1 MLPEIKFWPVN
12 WVDGMKVSDRHFIQQ
27 EQSFTDRLRD
37 YAAIGITNFNYGLLL
52 PAPGMRS
59 SLEFTFQ
66 ADQAKLIRVKVSE
79 CRAITP
85 AGARIEI
92 SSRDS
97 KALQFFHK
105 EIETDYKIKSV
116 TASKLDIVIVV
127 NPFVRVPSGSADPEE
142 TPTRSPFTL
151 PECRLEIIPSDQIN
165 QNEPSAFNITIGKI
179 NVVGDD
185 IALDESYIPPSTAI
199 NCYKLLEEQYQ
210 LMTRQLFEMGASAM
224 IITQKI
230 KSEPK
235 RTDLANN
242 VMYLAEKVLS
252 YLSMVIPQHRMTVSQ
267 GPPVLMF
274 EKLSSLGYVISAAV
288 NSIPD
293 KEKEKM
299 FNYFKQWTELS
310 QSQFEGSV
318 MSVMNIEYNHLD
330 ISKSLYT
337 ITRFVTVIAKLF
349 KQLSKLKYIGEQ
361 KDSGIVIGETIEPPV
376 RPERPVIQEQERK
389 NTVGGWGFLMD

>member
-37 YAAIGITNFNYGLLL
+37 YAAMGMTNFNYGLLI
-52 PAPGMRS
+52 PAPGVRS
-59 SLEFTFQ
+59 SLELTFH

-92 SSRDS
+92 SSSDS
-97 KALQFFHK
+97 KDVQFFHR

-127 NPFVRVPSGSADPEE
+127 NPFARVPSGSSDPAE
-142 TPTRSPFTL
+142 TPSRSPFTL
-151 PECRLEIIPSDQIN
+151 PECRLEIIPSDQVN

-179 NVVGDD
+179 NVVDED
-185 IALDESYIPPSTAI
+185 IVLDESYIPACTSI
-199 NCYKLLEEQYQ
+199 NSYKLLEDQYQ

-224 IITQKI
+224 VITQKI
-230 KSEPK
+230 NSEPK
-235 RTDLANN
+235 KTELASN
-242 VMYLAEKVLS
+242 VFYLAEKVLS
-252 YLSMVIPQHRMTVSQ
+252 YLSMVIPQHRLTILQ
-267 GPPVLMF
+267 GPPVLMI

-288 NSIPD
+288 NAVPD

-310 QSQFEGSV
+310 QSQFEGAV
-318 MSVMNIEYNHLD
+318 MSVMNIEYNHQD
-330 ISKSLYT
+330 IARSLQT
-337 ITRFVTVIAKLF
+337 ATRFVSVVAKLF

-361 KDSGIVIGETIEPPV
+361 KDSGIVIGETIEPVV
-376 RPERPVIQEQERK
+376 RPERPPIREPERK
-389 NTVGGWGFLMD
+389 NTGWGFLMD